1 MSDVAV
7 GGRADASLVP
17 TERQAAVTRRY
28 DRMARFYD
36 LMNGP
41 MERGGVLERRRRM
54 VGRAEGRTLEIGVGT
69 GRNLPFY
76 APGVELVATDVS
88 PRMLERARQR
98 AAGLPI
104 AATLELADDQQLPY
118 PDASF
123 DTAVATCVFCS
134 VPDPVR
140 GLIELRRVV
149 RPEGR
154 VLLVEHVR
162 PMNPVLGV
170 VADAASVLT
179 TRLMGPAMNRRTEDN
194 VRVAGLEVIEVRADG
209 IWREIVARR

>member
-1 MSDVAV
+1 MNGVAV
-7 GGRADASLVP
+7 GGHADASPVV

-54 VGRAEGRTLEIGVGT
+54 VGRADGRTLEVGVGT
-69 GRNLPFY
+69 GRTLPFY

-88 PRMLERARQR
+88 ARMLERARHR
-98 AAGLPI
+98 AAGLSI
-104 AATLELADDQQLPY
+104 AVTLELADAQQLPY
-118 PDASF
+118 RDESF
-123 DTAVATCVFCS
+123 DTVVATCVFCS

-140 GLIELRRVV
+140 GLSELRRVV

-162 PMNPVLGV
+162 PTNPVLGA
-170 VADAASVLT
+170 VADVASVLT

-194 VRVAGLEVIEVRADG
+194 VRAAGLEMLELRAEG
-209 IWREIVARR
+209 IWREIVARP